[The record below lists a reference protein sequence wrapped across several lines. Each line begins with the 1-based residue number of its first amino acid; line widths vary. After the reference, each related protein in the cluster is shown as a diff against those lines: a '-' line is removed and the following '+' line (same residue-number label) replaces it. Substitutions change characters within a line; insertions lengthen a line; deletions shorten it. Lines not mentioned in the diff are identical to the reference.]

1 MLYFDKATLQSLEK
15 IKRLNIVNSITGIK
29 PANLVGTISP
39 DNKTNLAIFSS
50 VIHLGSNPALLGMVV
65 RPAGEVARHTYENI
79 KATGRYT
86 INHVHHR
93 FIQQAHY
100 TSAKFERDESE
111 FAACGFT
118 EIYLADWPAPYVA
131 ESTVR
136 MGMQLVE
143 EISIERNGTVLLI
156 GEVAQLYLPPEAL
169 NEQGYLDLATAG
181 SAGISGLNTY
191 YTLQKTGSFSYARPG
206 ILPQPEEE

>member
-1 MLYFDKATLQSLEK
+1 MLYLDKDALQALDK
-15 IKRLNIVNSITGIK
+15 IKRLNIINSITGIK
-29 PANLVGTISP
+29 PANLIGTISP
-39 DNKTNLAIFSS
+39 DHKTNLAIFSS

-79 KATGRYT
+79 KVNGCYT
-86 INHVHHR
+86 INHVSHQ

-118 EIYLADWPAPYVA
+118 ELYLNEWPAPYVA
-131 ESTVR
+131 ESSVR
-136 MGMQLVE
+136 IGLRLVE
-143 EISIERNGTVLLI
+143 EISIERNGTSLLI

-169 NEQGYLDLATAG
+169 NEQGYLDLSTAG

-191 YTLQKTGSFSYARPG
+191 YSLQKTGSYPYARPG
-206 ILPQPEEE
+206 IIPQPEEE